1 MSTSNGYKGLAME
14 GAIATWYARN
24 TRKDVGRHKLMAA
37 ELAAKIA
44 PGSDVLEIAPGP
56 GYFCIELKR
65 LGNFKVT
72 GLDISR
78 TFVDIARREARQ
90 AGLEIDFQL
99 GNASAMP
106 FSDESFDFTFCQA
119 AFKNFSQPVEAIAE
133 MHRVLRPGGT
143 AVINDLRADVT
154 DEEMQREV
162 DQMGLG
168 TLDRWM
174 TKWIFKT
181 TLMKSAYGVDAM
193 QELIARTPF
202 KQGDISVR
210 GMSLEV
216 WLRK

>member
-1 MSTSNGYKGLAME
+1 ME

-106 FSDESFDFTFCQA
+106 FPDESFDFTFCQA

-202 KQGDISVR
+202 NRGDLSVR